1 MELIN
6 KDNIIL
12 EKAVFIRSVIEK
24 RMTDGGFNSLSK
36 FELFIW
42 DLEMFLQLQKKLG
55 DKIIL
60 KGGAATQFY
69 VPVTSQRTSID
80 IDMIC
85 LASRDEVHQ
94 IISEIENEFAGVE
107 DYCKFRLYVPKNP
120 KLALDT
126 LETYFHTVPSI
137 CNEQELFTTKGKQ
150 EVKIEIIFSKDK
162 YEINKIKQPELF
174 ALETEKEFNILAFEN
189 LFGDKLTTLGPNTI
203 GISDERSDEQVKQI
217 YDVITLF
224 VSNLDQVMKNKR
236 LIKENYEKVAHIE
249 CQIHNLKYDIDLLL
263 EDMKALIGRLKN
275 IESDGKLLQR
285 ANDFQA
291 LYLRKSVNRDKGEW
305 AIVGYQL
312 ELLIDYIFADDL
324 RIVRFREIDEFIGKL
339 KFEHIK
345 GPERGKVNR
354 EVRSILEARFGNITG
369 LSIDLFKKRIDRI
382 IWELIT
388 FVDFQTIK
396 DAFNLSVP
404 VNNISSFIKSNT

>member
-1 MELIN
+1 MDLIN
-6 KDNIIL
+6 KNNIIL
-12 EKAVFIRSVIEK
+12 EKEVFLRSEIEK

-94 IISEIENEFAGVE
+94 IISEIENEFVGVE
-107 DYCKFRLYVPKNP
+107 DYCKFRLYAPKNP
-120 KLALDT
+120 KHGLDA
-126 LETYFHTVPSI
+126 LETYFQTVPSI
-137 CNEQELFTTKGKQ
+137 CNEQELFATKGKQ
-150 EVKIEIIFSKDK
+150 EVKIEFIFSEDK

-174 ALETEKEFNILAFEN
+174 ALETEKEFNVLAFEN
-189 LFGDKLTTLGPNTI
+189 LFADKLTTLGPDTI

-224 VSNLDQVMKNKR
+224 VSNLDQVLKNKQ
-236 LIKENYEKVAHIE
+236 LIKENYEKTAHVE
-249 CQIHNLKYDIDLLL
+249 CQIHNLTYDKDLLL
-263 EDMKALIGRLKN
+263 EDMKALIGRLRN

-291 LYLRKSVNRDKGEW
+291 LYLRKSVNRDKAEW

-312 ELLIDYIFADDL
+312 ELLIDYIFTDDL
-324 RIVRFREIDEFIGKL
+324 KLLQFREIDEFIGKL

-345 GPERGKVNR
+345 GPERGKLNR
-354 EVRSILEARFGNITG
+354 EVRAILEANFGTITG
-369 LSIDLFKKRIDRI
+369 FSIDLFKKRIDRM
-382 IWELIT
+382 IWELVTLI
-388 FVDFQTIK
+388 DFQTIRRALDK
-396 DAFNLSVP
+396 IAEENA
-404 VNNISSFIKSNT
+404 I

>member
-12 EKAVFIRSVIEK
+12 EKEVFSRSEIEK

-42 DLEMFLQLQKKLG
+42 DLEMFLQLQNKLG

-85 LASRDEVHQ
+85 LASSDEVHQ
-94 IISEIENEFAGVE
+94 TISEIENEFAGVE
-107 DYCKFRLYVPKNP
+107 DYCKFRLYAPKNP
-120 KLALDT
+120 KLGLED
-126 LETYFHTVPSI
+126 LETYFQTVPSI
-137 CNEQELFTTKGKQ
+137 CNEQELFATKGKQ
-150 EVKIEIIFSKDK
+150 EVKIELNFSKDK
-162 YEINKIKQPELF
+162 YEINKIKRPELF
-174 ALETEKEFNILAFEN
+174 ALKTEKEFNVLTFES

-224 VSNLDQVMKNKR
+224 VSNLDQVLTNKPQ
-236 LIKENYEKVAHIE
+236 IKESYEKAARVE
-249 CQIHNLKYDIDLLL
+249 CQIHNLTYDKDLLL
-263 EDMKALIGRLKN
+263 DDMSALLGRLKN

-291 LYLRKSVNRDKGEW
+291 LYLRKSVNRDKSEW

-312 ELLIDYIFADDL
+312 ELLKDYIFTDDL
-324 RIVRFREIDEFIGKL
+324 RIVRFRGIDEFIGKL

-345 GPERGKVNR
+345 GPERGKLNR
-354 EVRSILEARFGNITG
+354 EVRSILEASFGTITG

-382 IWELIT
+382 IWELVS
-388 FVDFQTIK
+388 FVDFKKIQDVLSEIVQK
-396 DAFNLSVP
+396 DL
-404 VNNISSFIKSNT
+404 

>member
-6 KDNIIL
+6 KDILIL
-12 EKAVFIRSVIEK
+12 EKEVFSRSEIEK
-24 RMTDGGFNSLSK
+24 RMTDGGFNALSK

-94 IISEIENEFAGVE
+94 IISEIENEFVGVG
-107 DYCKFRLYVPKNP
+107 DYCKFRLHVPKNP
-120 KLALDT
+120 KLELDA
-126 LETYFHTVPSI
+126 LETYFQTVPSI

-150 EVKIEIIFSKDK
+150 EVKIEFIFSKDE

-174 ALETEKEFNILAFEN
+174 ALETVNEFNVLAFES
-189 LFGDKLTTLGPNTI
+189 LFADKLTTLGPNTI

-224 VSNLDQVMKNKR
+224 VSNLDQVLKNKQ
-236 LIKENYEKVAHIE
+236 LIKEKYEKMAHFE
-249 CQIHNLKYDIDLLL
+249 CKIHNLSYDKDLLL
-263 EDMKALIGRLKN
+263 KDMKALIDRLKN
-275 IESDGKLLQR
+275 IESDSKLLQR

-291 LYLRKSVNRDKGEW
+291 LYLRKSVNRDRAEW

-312 ELLIDYIFADDL
+312 ELLIGYIFEDDTKIL
-324 RIVRFREIDEFIGKL
+324 QFREIDDLIMKL

-345 GPERGKVNR
+345 GPERGKLIR
-354 EVRSILEARFGNITG
+354 EVRTILEASFGNTAG
-369 LSIDLFKKRIDRI
+369 LSVDLFKKRIDRI
-382 IWELIT
+382 IWEMVT
-388 FVDFQTIK
+388 FVDFKTIQGV
-396 DAFNLSVP
+396 LSE
-404 VNNISSFIKSNT
+404 IIK

>member
-6 KDNIIL
+6 KESIIL
-12 EKAVFIRSVIEK
+12 EKEVFLRSEIEK

-42 DLEMFLQLQKKLG
+42 DLEMFMQLQKKLG

-107 DYCKFRLYVPKNP
+107 DYCKFRLYAPKSP
-120 KLALDT
+120 KLGLDVM
-126 LETYFHTVPSI
+126 ETYFQTVPSI
-137 CNEQELFTTKGKQ
+137 CNEQELFATKGKQ
-150 EVKIEIIFSKDK
+150 EVKIEFIFSQDE

-174 ALETEKEFNILAFEN
+174 ALETEKEFNVLAFEN
-189 LFGDKLTTLGPNTI
+189 LFADKLTTLGPNTI

-224 VSNLDQVMKNKR
+224 TSNLEHVLKNKQ
-236 LIKENYEKVAHIE
+236 LIKENYEKVAHVE
-249 CQIHNLKYDIDLLL
+249 CQIHNLKYDKDLLL
-263 EDMKALIGRLKN
+263 EDMKALIDRLKD
-275 IESDGKLLQR
+275 IESDSRFLQR
-285 ANDFQA
+285 ANNFQA
-291 LYLRKSVNRDKGEW
+291 LYLRKSVNRDKAEW

-312 ELLIDYIFADDL
+312 ELLIDYIFTDDVKIL
-324 RIVRFREIDEFIGKL
+324 QFREIDEFIGKL

-345 GPERGKVNR
+345 GPERGKLNR
-354 EVRSILEARFGNITG
+354 EVRAILEASFVSITG
-369 LSIDLFKKRIDRI
+369 LSIDIFKKRIDRI
-382 IWELIT
+382 IWELVI
-388 FVDFQTIK
+388 FVDFQKIQDVLIEILK
-396 DAFNLSVP
+396 EDL
-404 VNNISSFIKSNT
+404 

>member
-12 EKAVFIRSVIEK
+12 EKEVFLRSKIEEC
-24 RMTDGGFNSLSK
+24 MANGGFNSLSK
-36 FELFIW
+36 FELFLW
-42 DLEMFLQLQKKLG
+42 DLEMFLQLQNKLG

-69 VPVTSQRTSID
+69 IPVTSQRTSID

-85 LASRDEVHQ
+85 LASSGEVHG
-94 IISEIENEFAGVE
+94 IISEIENEFDGVE
-107 DYCKFRLYVPKNP
+107 DYYKFRIYTPKNP
-120 KLALDT
+120 KLRLDT
-126 LETYFHTVPSI
+126 LYTYYMTVPSI
-137 CNEQELFTTKGKQ
+137 CNEQELYSTRGKQ
-150 EVKIEIIFSKDK
+150 EVKIEFIFSKDK

-174 ALETEKEFNILAFEN
+174 ALETEKEFNILAFEE
-189 LFGDKLTTLGPNTI
+189 LFGDKLTTLGPKTI
-203 GISDERSDEQVKQI
+203 GISDDRSDEQVKQI

-224 VSNLDQVMKNKR
+224 VSNFDRVLKNKQQ
-236 LIKENYEKVAHIE
+236 IKENYEKVARVE
-249 CQIHNLKYDIDLLL
+249 CQIHNLSYNLDLLL
-263 EDMKALIGRLKN
+263 EDMTALIGRLKN
-275 IESDGKLLQR
+275 IESDDEFLQR

-291 LYLRKSVNRDKGEW
+291 LYLRRSVNRDKAEW

-324 RIVRFREIDEFIGKL
+324 RIVRFKEIHEFIGKL

-345 GPERGKVNR
+345 GPGRGILNR
-354 EVRSILEARFGNITG
+354 EVRSILETSFGEFSV
-369 LSIDLFKKRIDRI
+369 LSKDLFKKRIDRI

-388 FVDFQTIK
+388 FVDFQKIRGVLDK
-396 DAFNLSVP
+396 IIEENA
-404 VNNISSFIKSNT
+404 I